1 MRKSFGVK
9 VGDKII
15 YRLGYLVKESEV
27 VPKPIDDEKRPSFK
41 IGRID
46 LANGDYLI
54 NGMTIYDS
62 VEEAEKEILDELDK
76 DIEKID
82 KKIAFYQATKKF
94 IKITKDDLLKKY
106 KVEN

>member
-1 MRKSFGVK
+1 MKKSFDVK

-27 VPKPIDDEKRPSFK
+27 VPKPIDDEKRPMFK

-54 NGMTIYDS
+54 NGTVIYDS
-62 VEEAEKEILDELDK
+62 IEEAEQEILKDLDK
-76 DIEKID
+76 DIEEVD
-82 KKIAFYQATKKF
+82 KKLTFYQGTKKF
-94 IKITKDDLLKKY
+94 LEIVKEDLLKKY
-106 KVEN
+106 KVED